1 MERRLRDQNQTMG
14 YKRGEGRVVKG
25 VGRET
30 IKRTK
35 YSPVVYWK

>member
-1 MERRLRDQNQTMG
+1 MRDQKQMG
-14 YKRGEGRVVKG
+14 YKRREGRDIKG

-35 YSPVVYWK
+35 YSPVVYLK